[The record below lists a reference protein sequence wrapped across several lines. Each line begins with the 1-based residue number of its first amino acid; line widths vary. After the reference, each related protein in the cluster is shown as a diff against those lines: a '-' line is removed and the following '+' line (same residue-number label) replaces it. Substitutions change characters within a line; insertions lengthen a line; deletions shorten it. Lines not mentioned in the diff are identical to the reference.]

1 MSNIDS
7 LVLKRANKEDITK
20 EVEFIRQ
27 VPYLEN
33 GFANFFYNVL
43 QKSDEEIFNY
53 VMSLSYSFD
62 KIPIITY
69 FLWQDN
75 TIVGM
80 FHLLA
85 KLTEDQK
92 NKDGHIS
99 YTVLK
104 EYRGKGYASKGL
116 ELLIE
121 EAKTIVPED
130 ELYMHTTINNPSSLK
145 VMLNNNAYVTRNDEF
160 GIFTRI
166 KIK

>member
-1 MSNIDS
+1 MSNTDS
-7 LVLKRANKEDITK
+7 LILKKANIEDITK
-20 EVEFIRQ
+20 EIEFIRQ

-43 QKSDEEIFNY
+43 QRSDEEIFNY

-69 FLWQDN
+69 FLWKDD

-99 YTVLK
+99 YTILK
-104 EYRGKGYASKGL
+104 EYRGKGYATKGL
-116 ELLIE
+116 ALLIE
-121 EAKTIVPED
+121 EAKSIVPE
-130 ELYMHTTINNPSSLK
+130 EEIYMHTTINNPSSLK
-145 VMLNNNAYVTRNDEF
+145 VMMNNNAYVTRNDEY